1 MTTVLVVDDDPII
14 VKLLSENLE
23 NNGYAVLSA
32 RNGEVG
38 LTTALEKNPDII
50 LLDLMMPVMDGLEML
65 AKLRKTSEIP
75 VIIISAFGS
84 SDKVEAAR
92 ELGIECF
99 MNKPFDLG
107 VLVEVLNLMFS
118 PECSTEAQEL

>member
-65 AKLRKTSEIP
+65 AELRKTSDIP

-84 SDKVEAAR
+84 REKVEKAR
-92 ELGIECF
+92 EFGIECF
-99 MNKPFDLG
+99 MNKPFDRG
-107 VLVEVLNLMFS
+107 VLVEVLGLMFGAD
-118 PECSTEAQEL
+118 CSAEANEG